1 MFDAFHLPTAL
12 DSDIDGFEVFATG
25 GAQWR
30 VPRLLPHAL
39 RRIGQSLQRNRNDI
53 LARRPLASI
62 IAAIDHVARRLI
74 DETDPIRHEAD
85 ELLPGVTGYSPA
97 MIKITLDHMARD
109 WCTPA
114 LERLIHAELRHPG
127 ALDAF
132 VLDVS
137 RGTRVHA
144 SGPALM
150 VHILS
155 GNVPGVA
162 VTSLVRALLVKS
174 ASLAKTASRE
184 PVLAP
189 LFARALAEFDADLGR
204 CLAVMYW
211 RSGDVAAERA
221 ATAHADAVMFYGG
234 AEAAREIRGRLDSA
248 VTLIEHGPR
257 VSFGIVMR
265 ESLNDRDAARALAS
279 AVARATALFD
289 QQGCV
294 SPQLVYVETGA
305 PVSPKE
311 FAALVANALEEV
323 AHTLP
328 RGPLSPAEAAAI
340 HELRASAE
348 FRSIAGENVDVFA
361 SVDTSATVIFETDA
375 AFAGS
380 PLNRVLRVKAV
391 ADADLIPGLLGPA
404 RHLLQTAALSGPSA
418 RIEALA
424 PRLVARGVT
433 RITSFDRMPFP
444 LPFWHQDGRG
454 PLGELLRWADLE
466 LL

>member
-1 MFDAFHLPTAL
+1 
-12 DSDIDGFEVFATG
+12 
-25 GAQWR
+25 
-30 VPRLLPHAL
+30 
-39 RRIGQSLQRNRNDI
+39 
-53 LARRPLASI
+53 
-62 IAAIDHVARRLI
+62 
-74 DETDPIRHEAD
+74 
-85 ELLPGVTGYSPA
+85 
-97 MIKITLDHMARD
+97 
-109 WCTPA
+109 
-114 LERLIHAELRHPG
+114 
-127 ALDAF
+127 
-132 VLDVS
+132 
-137 RGTRVHA
+137 
-144 SGPALM
+144 
-150 VHILS
+150 
-155 GNVPGVA
+155 
-162 VTSLVRALLVKS
+162 
-174 ASLAKTASRE
+174 
-184 PVLAP
+184 
-189 LFARALAEFDADLGR
+189 
-204 CLAVMYW
+204 
-211 RSGDVAAERA
+211 
-221 ATAHADAVMFYGG
+221 MFYGG
-234 AEAAREIRGRLDSA
+234 ADAAREIRGRLDSA

-311 FAALVANALEEV
+311 FAALVANALEAV

-433 RITSFDRMPFP
+433 RITSFERMPFP